1 MNLTGTIEPRS
12 AGVWMLDAE
21 GRTEYVNAAMAG
33 MLGAEPA
40 DLQGLP
46 LVTFVPDGAQHR
58 VTTYLDRC
66 RRDATAQIDLPLRTK
81 DGSVIW
87 ALASTDLLPASPGGN
102 GGFLS
107 LMVDITERKQ
117 IEEALRRSESNYR
130 VLAETAQDHIFVIA
144 RGDRVEYVNRA
155 AALQLKTVPER
166 VIGRLRSEI
175 FPPDVAERQGY
186 GLQRV
191 LPSGRTARNS
201 ISQSRPPS
209 KAHATV
215 SRKRG
220 ASSGWIRDMKVS
232 RPSCRLPSGRPRN
245 SCRRGREPLSPRRGT

>member
-1 MNLTGTIEPRS
+1 MNLTGTVEPRG
-12 AGVWMLDAE
+12 AGVWMLDAK
-21 GRTEYVNAAMAG
+21 GRTEYVNSTMAS

-40 DLQGLP
+40 DLKGLP
-46 LVTFVPDGAQHR
+46 LITFVPDGAQHR
-58 VTTYLDRC
+58 VTRYLDRC

-81 DGSVIW
+81 DGSVVW
-87 ALASTDLLPASPGGN
+87 ALASTDLLPAAPGGD

-166 VIGRLRSEI
+166 LIGRLRTDI
-175 FPPDVAERQGY
+175 FPPDVAERQGR

-191 LPSGRTARNS
+191 LDTGEPLYVEGRTMYLDREVWLGTWLTPIPGDDGQVRAVLG
-201 ISQSRPPS
+201 
-209 KAHATV
+209 V
-215 SRKRG
+215 SRDITEQR
-220 ASSGWIRDMKVS
+220 
-232 RPSCRLPSGRPRN
+232 RLQA
-245 SCRRGREPLSPRRGT
+245 EL